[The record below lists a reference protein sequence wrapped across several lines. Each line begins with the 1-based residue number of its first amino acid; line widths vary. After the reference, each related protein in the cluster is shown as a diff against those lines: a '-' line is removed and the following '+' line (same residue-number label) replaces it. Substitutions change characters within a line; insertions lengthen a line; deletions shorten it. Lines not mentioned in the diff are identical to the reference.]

1 MHARRTEDKIQ
12 QWGVVDL
19 LYFLF
24 SPVGTRRG
32 SRYRCGRSGGCMRRK
47 RSHQEG
53 ETRRY
58 YDAQHDMQRGECTQS
73 FAYDT
78 LLLVGGPDGPDK

>member
-1 MHARRTEDKIQ
+1 
-12 QWGVVDL
+12 
-19 LYFLF
+19 
-24 SPVGTRRG
+24 
-32 SRYRCGRSGGCMRRK
+32 MRRK